1 MIRNA
6 VKSYLKG
13 SLRKVKDFFL
23 LITFRD
29 SCKYWWTYAI
39 LLFFMPVI
47 WAFILCFGV
56 ALGFGCAVLGLL
68 YYFAL
73 ILIRL
78 LPLLLALAALGFI
91 ISIL

>member
-6 VKSYLKG
+6 VKNYLKV
-13 SLRKVKDFFL
+13 SLDKVKDFFL

-29 SCKYWWTYAI
+29 SCNSWWTYSI

-47 WAFILCFGV
+47 WAFILFFIV

>member
-13 SLRKVKDFFL
+13 SLTKVKDFFF

-29 SCKYWWTYAI
+29 SCNSWRTYAI

-47 WAFILCFGV
+47 WAFILVFGV
-56 ALGFGCAVLGLL
+56 AIGFGCAVFGLV
-68 YYFAL
+68 YYFSL

>member
-1 MIRNA
+1 MIGTA
-6 VKSYLKG
+6 VKNYLKS
-13 SLRKVKDFFL
+13 SLTKVKDFFF

-29 SCKYWWTYAI
+29 SCNSWLTYSI

-47 WAFILCFGV
+47 WAFILVFGV
-56 ALGFGCAVLGLL
+56 AIGFGCAVLGLV

>member
-6 VKSYLKG
+6 VKNYVKG
-13 SLRKVKDFFL
+13 SLTKVKDFFL

-29 SCKYWWTYAI
+29 SCKSWWTYAI

-47 WAFILCFGV
+47 WAFILFFGV
-56 ALGFGCAVLGLL
+56 AIGFGCAVLGLL

>member
-6 VKSYLKG
+6 VKNYLKV
-13 SLRKVKDFFL
+13 SLAKVKDFFL

-29 SCKYWWTYAI
+29 SCKSWWTYAI

-47 WAFILCFGV
+47 WAFILFFGV

>member
-6 VKSYLKG
+6 VTNYLKV
-13 SLRKVKDFFL
+13 SLAKVKDFFL

-29 SCKYWWTYAI
+29 SCKSWGTYAI

-47 WAFILCFGV
+47 WAFILFFGV
-56 ALGFGCAVLGLL
+56 ALGFGCALLGLL

>member
-1 MIRNA
+1 MIRTA
-6 VKSYLKG
+6 VKNYLKT
-13 SLRKVKDFFL
+13 SLTKVKDFFF

-29 SCKYWWTYAI
+29 SCKSWWTYAI